1 MNYDSL
7 VGGEG
12 IRRGEQSGEQLLA
25 AEGKRAKG
33 ELQCRG
39 ELREGREGKGKKDR
53 REGRERGDLM

>member
-7 VGGEG
+7 GGGEG
-12 IRRGEQSGEQLLA
+12 IRGAAREQLLA

-39 ELREGREGKGKKDR
+39 ELREGRAKKIGEKAAGKEGI
-53 REGRERGDLM
+53 